1 MKRAVTMSSVQEATT
16 WETEHLRVNV
26 TDAEGGPSE
35 WAAGVGSA
43 VMLAFFVEG
52 VVGTC
57 WMMVMMMMMMMMMI

>member
-1 MKRAVTMSSVQEATT
+1 MKGAVTMSSVQEATT
-16 WETEHLRVNV
+16 WESEHLHLRVNM

-35 WAAGVGSA
+35 LAAGVGST

-57 WMMVMMMMMMMMMI
+57 